1 MPKKNKKRVIKNK
14 NKNKN
19 INKIVVNV
27 NSNNKRKVI
36 QNKKDVTPQTQSMPY
51 VINNPQPIYQ
61 APIQNDLGIGYH
73 RLLEGLNNRLD
84 ILQQENQHLKTNN
97 LIEEQKR
104 QEYINRMEELQQQTE
119 IQKKNINYEKINEKL
134 EEASNVSDVSQ
145 DSIINLQKSLFEPSF
160 KIYYYDYVENI
171 DSNDNSLYGDNKK
184 NQIES
189 KQPIQL
195 VDLSKL
201 HEDIEKEGE
210 DIDEEG
216 EDIDEEYLKNLK
228 LLYNNDDNLLVQP
241 GPQINLKPSEIN
253 KINVL
258 NDQKL
263 LYNNDDNLL
272 VQPGPQINLKPS
284 EINKINVLNDQKFIE
299 FLYNIEQKGTKK
311 KMYRIKRN
319 ELVYNSGKGNN
330 KVSEK
335 KLMNLYKE
343 YENKQLEL

>member
-119 IQKKNINYEKINEKL
+119 IQKNINYEKINEKL

-258 NDQKL
+258 NDQK
-263 LYNNDDNLL
+263 
-272 VQPGPQINLKPS
+272 
-284 EINKINVLNDQKFIE
+284 FIE
-299 FLYNIEQKGTKK
+299 FLYNIEQKSTKK